1 MALCNILACG
11 GMPGYQHGEEMLYA
25 EVNGRARELTV
36 FTIMRGCRAP
46 RTSSYFL
53 SVLLRV
59 FYAYLCSFRCLWT
72 GGLVLR
78 SFSSITGVEK
88 YGLPTT

>member
-46 RTSSYFL
+46 RTSFYFL
-53 SVLLRV
+53 
-59 FYAYLCSFRCLWT
+59 F
-72 GGLVLR
+72 GR
-78 SFSSITGVEK
+78 STGVLCLLMLVP
-88 YGLPTT
+88 LPLDRRISFTVV